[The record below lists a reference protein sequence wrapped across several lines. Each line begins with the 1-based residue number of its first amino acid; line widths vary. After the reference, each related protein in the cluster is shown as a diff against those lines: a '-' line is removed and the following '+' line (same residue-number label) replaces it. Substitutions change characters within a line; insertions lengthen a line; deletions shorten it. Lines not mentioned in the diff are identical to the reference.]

1 MGNAV
6 DSVTKDP
13 WRAAAAI
20 GTGGQSEISGAGAAT
35 AQGGP
40 VSGVLKGA
48 EGVWNTISGK
58 NAEDAAKEAAR
69 LQAAGGDKA
78 LAENMRQF
86 DISQQNLAPWLTAG
100 RGALAEQQTLMGM
113 GGDSAGA
120 LRALQSSPGYQQR
133 LLQGQR
139 GLAAGIGARGGM
151 GSGKALTA
159 GSIFNQ
165 DYASNEYG
173 NRLNQLAG
181 LAGTGQST
189 ATTMG
194 GLGANYAQQQ
204 GNIYTGVANAQGA
217 AGMAGANAR
226 QSGLLGMLGAGAT
239 IYGAKR

>member
-1 MGNAV
+1 MGFGLSDLANVA
-6 DSVTKDP
+6 
-13 WRAAAAI
+13 
-20 GTGGQSEISGAGAAT
+20 TGGGYAMATGDTGSLASPEGAVGNT
-35 AQGGP
+35 
-40 VSGVLKGA
+40 LKGV
-48 EGVWNTISGK
+48 EGAWNTISGK
-58 NAEDAAKEAAR
+58 SAEEAAKEAAR

-86 DISQQNLAPWLTAG
+86 DIGQQNLAPWLTAG
-100 RGALAEQQTLMGM
+100 RGALAEQQALMGM
-113 GGDSAGA
+113 GGDAAGA
-120 LRALQSSPGYQQR
+120 MRSLQSSPGYQAR

-181 LAGTGQST
+181 LAGTGQAT
-189 ATTMG
+189 AGTMS

-226 QSGLLGMLGAGAT
+226 QSGLLGLFGAGASM
-239 IYGAKR
+239 YGAKK